1 MTFHQLPA
9 TEARS
14 IASAVTS
21 PPPSAAASA
30 AQTPLTDKVGFETT
44 AVDENSASKSSVV
57 ARRSMESK
65 KNCAD
70 EAHTVKPNQEER
82 GMEAQ
87 AATKIQA
94 GFRGY
99 QVRKQLKLKVS
110 E

>member
-1 MTFHQLPA
+1 M
-9 TEARS
+9 
-14 IASAVTS
+14 S
-21 PPPSAAASA
+21 PPPTAAASA
-30 AQTPLTDKVGFETT
+30 AQTLLTEVGCETT
-44 AVDENSASKSSVV
+44 AVDENIASKSSVV

-65 KNCAD
+65 KNCAE
-70 EAHTVKPNQEER
+70 EAHTVKPNQEEQ